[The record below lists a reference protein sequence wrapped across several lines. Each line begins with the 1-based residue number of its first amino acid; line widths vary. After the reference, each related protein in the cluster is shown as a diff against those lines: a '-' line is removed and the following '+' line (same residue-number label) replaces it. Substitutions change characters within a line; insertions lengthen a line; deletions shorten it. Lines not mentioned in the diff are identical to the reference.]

1 MRTAAE
7 ESGPQDCKFS
17 STVFVCEGQH
27 KLSKVMWTVRP
38 GEELSEAML
47 SCDMLFTCLTG
58 GSAASLAGVH
68 LVPLRPEVDQA
79 GFCSV
84 PMKVPLWRLD
94 GHADLDWETS
104 ELGGYLMER

>member
-1 MRTAAE
+1 M
-7 ESGPQDCKFS
+7 
-17 STVFVCEGQH
+17 FVYEGQH
-27 KLSKVMWTVRP
+27 KLSKVMWTVRL

-47 SCDMLFTCLTG
+47 SCDMLFTCLSG
-58 GSAASLAGVH
+58 GSAGPLAGGH

-84 PMKVPLWRLD
+84 RMTVSLWRLD

-104 ELGGYLMER
+104 EPGGDLMER